1 MSGYASSAT
10 ASFAAWLSLR
20 QYGAGHPGRVP
31 ALRPVPLMN
40 TLLQVIAAGVLAG
53 FVSMGVA
60 FFFTIRLS
68 HAWLTRMVSFAA
80 GLMLAIALLDLL
92 PDALKSG
99 MAANDLFT
107 VLLVALIALFAL
119 EHKLHTGCRHGADSV
134 CAHDLA
140 RPIPMIL
147 AGASLHVFTDGLMLG
162 ATFLLDPMLAW
173 GMTFAILAHEV
184 PREAGDFAL
193 LLTAKWSQKKA
204 LIWNAVTRLACVF
217 GAVVGYL
224 ALSGAR
230 EWLPYVLT
238 IAAANFIYIAL
249 TGIMPWLRQGRE
261 SFAWQGGFM
270 IAGAL
275 LVRLAG
281 AYFGR

>member
-1 MSGYASSAT
+1 M
-10 ASFAAWLSLR
+10 
-20 QYGAGHPGRVP
+20 P
-31 ALRPVPLMN
+31 ALRPIRIMN
-40 TLLQVIAAGVLAG
+40 ALAQTIAAGVLAG
-53 FVSMGVA
+53 FVSMGIA
-60 FFFTIRLS
+60 FFFTTRLN

-80 GLMLAIALLDLL
+80 GMMLALALLDLL
-92 PDALKSG
+92 PEALKSG
-99 MAANDLFT
+99 MTADDLFT

-119 EHKLHTGCRHGADSV
+119 EHKLHAGCRHGADSV
-134 CAHDLA
+134 CTHDLA

-147 AGASLHVFTDGLMLG
+147 VGSSLHVFTDGLMLG
-162 ATFLLDPMLAW
+162 AAFLVNPALAW
-173 GMTFAILAHEV
+173 GMTFAVLAHEV

-193 LLTAKWSQKKA
+193 LLTAQWSKTKA
-204 LIWNAVTRLACVF
+204 LAWNAVTRLACVL

-230 EWLPYVLT
+230 EWVPYVLA

-275 LVRLAG
+275 LVRIATT
-281 AYFGR
+281 FF